1 MRREE
6 PAFLV
11 VMGLAAVFIG
21 LGILFLVAPRLGALV
36 FGVAAPEGAA
46 LVYLPVIGLRDLAF
60 GLYLAALAIL
70 ASRRTVGI
78 VLAITVLIPVGDMIL
93 LALTRGLAPQ
103 LALHLLSGLAVGGV
117 ALWLLKTNDN
127 DTREDIA

>member
-1 MRREE
+1 VRRDR

-11 VMGLAAVFIG
+11 VMGLAAVFVG
-21 LGILFLVAPRLGALV
+21 LGVVFLVAPSFGAGI
-36 FGVAAPEGAA
+36 FGVPAPEGEAR
-46 LVYLPVIGLRDLAF
+46 VYLPVIGLRDLAF

-93 LALTRGLAPQ
+93 LAQTRGLAPQ
-103 LALHLLSGLAVGGV
+103 LALHALSGLAVGGV
-117 ALWLLKTNDN
+117 AAWLLAARN
-127 DTREDIA
+127 DTRRDIA

>member
-1 MRREE
+1 
-6 PAFLV
+6 
-11 VMGLAAVFIG
+11 MGLAAVFVG
-21 LGILFLVAPRLGALV
+21 LGIIFLVAPRLGALV
-36 FGVAAPEGAA
+36 FGVPAPEGEA

-60 GLYLAALAIL
+60 GLYLAALAML

-78 VLAITVLIPVGDMIL
+78 VLGLTVLIPVGDMIL

-117 ALWLLKTNDN
+117 ALWLLTRRDN
-127 DTREDIA
+127 DKREDIA

>member
-1 MRREE
+1 MRGDG
-6 PAFLV
+6 PAFVV
-11 VMGLAAVFIG
+11 VMGLAAVFVG
-21 LGILFLVAPRLGALV
+21 LGIIFLVAPRLGALV
-36 FGVAAPEGAA
+36 FGVPAPEGEA

-60 GLYLAALAIL
+60 GLYLAALAML

-78 VLAITVLIPVGDMIL
+78 VLGLTVLIPVGDMIL

-117 ALWLLKTNDN
+117 ALWLLTRRDN
-127 DTREDIA
+127 DKREDIA

>member
-1 MRREE
+1 MRRDR

-11 VMGLAAVFIG
+11 VMGLAAVFVG
-21 LGILFLVAPRLGALV
+21 LGVVFLVAPSFGAGI
-36 FGVAAPEGAA
+36 FGVPAPEGEAR
-46 LVYLPVIGLRDLAF
+46 VYLPVIGLRDLAF

-93 LALTRGLAPQ
+93 LAQTRGLAPQ
-103 LALHLLSGLAVGGV
+103 LALHALSGLAVGGV
-117 ALWLLKTNDN
+117 AAWLLAARN
-127 DTREDIA
+127 DTRRDIA